1 MPETQAKSS
10 DAFKGQ
16 PRKPHSPETRRKIS
30 EAKKGQPR
38 SLETRAKIAAA
49 RKGKTLSPATR
60 ARISAANKG
69 RPLSPETRRKISAAK
84 KGQPH
89 KPLTPE
95 HRAQISKLLKGK
107 PRSPE
112 TRRKISAA
120 KKGQPHPPHSRATR
134 ARIRA
139 AQKRIW
145 AARRKQQPEQLV
157 RGRKTTLTI
166 RLTPADRQTL
176 RTWQGGRPIP
186 ARLARRGQVL
196 LLLADGM
203 TITGITKTVG
213 VSRNSVYRWVQRFL
227 VQGVEGLANKLGRG
241 RRRRPGPPAGSG
253 PSHHWQVS

>member
-1 MPETQAKSS
+1 LPETQAKSS

-16 PRKPHSPETRRKIS
+16 PR
-30 EAKKGQPR
+30 
-38 SLETRAKIAAA
+38 
-49 RKGKTLSPATR
+49 
-60 ARISAANKG
+60 
-69 RPLSPETRRKISAAK
+69 
-84 KGQPH
+84 QPH
-89 KPLTPE
+89 
-95 HRAQISKLLKGK
+95 
-107 PRSPE
+107 SPE

-157 RGRKTTLTI
+157 RGRKTALTI

-186 ARLARRGQVL
+186 ARLARRGQVI

-213 VSRNSVYRWVQRFL
+213 VGRNSVYRWVQRFL
-227 VQGVEGLANKLGRG
+227 VQGVEGLANKPGQG
-241 RRRRPGPPAGSG
+241 RRRPGPPAGSA